1 MNDGHPSTAS
11 AASDPRFAEGVA
23 YVDGAYVPVRE
34 ARVPLLD
41 WGFLRSD
48 AFQETV
54 SVWDG
59 AFFRLDDHLARFR
72 RSAERLRMTVP
83 DDVEIRAVLHG
94 LVARTGL
101 REAYVQFL
109 MTRGVPPV
117 GSRDVRLAINRFQ
130 AFAIPYVWIATPEVQ
145 RRGLH
150 LHVSDRRRI
159 PPQSVDPQVK
169 HYHWL
174 EFQLGLLDA
183 YDAGAETVVLKD
195 LDGNVA
201 EGPGFN
207 LFVVTAGRLATPPA
221 VNVLDGMTRR
231 TVLELLD
238 DLQLKAEQRPVDVA
252 ELVAADE
259 VFLTTTAGG
268 VLPVTLIDGAPVAQ
282 GVPGPIA
289 VQLQDTYWAKRKTGW
304 LATPVDYAVADGSRA

>member
-1 MNDGHPSTAS
+1 MTDAAPSTTTE
-11 AASDPRFAEGVA
+11 ASDPRFAEGAA
-23 YVDGAYVPVRE
+23 YIDGAYVPVQE

-72 RSAERLRMTVP
+72 RSAARLRMTPP
-83 DDVEIRAVLHG
+83 DEARIRAVLHG
-94 LVARTGL
+94 LVARAGL

-109 MTRGVPPV
+109 MTRGVPPI
-117 GSRDVRLAINRFQ
+117 GSRDVRRAVNRFQ

-150 LHVSDRRRI
+150 LHVSDRRRV
-159 PPQSVDPQVK
+159 PPQSVDPLVK

-174 EFQLGLLDA
+174 EFQQGLLDA
-183 YDAGAETVVLKD
+183 YDAGAETVLLKD
-195 LDGNVA
+195 LDGNLA

-207 LFVVTAGRLATPPA
+207 VFVVTAGRLATPPA

-238 DLQLKAEQRPVDVA
+238 DLQLKAEQRPVEVG

-268 VLPVTLIDGAPVAQ
+268 VLPVTVVDGAPVGA

-289 VQLQDTYWAKRKTGW
+289 AQLQDAYWSKRKAGW
-304 LATPVDYAVADGSRA
+304 LATPVDYTASGA

>member
-1 MNDGHPSTAS
+1 MAGPVSSATAS
-11 AASDPRFAEGVA
+11 PEANPFAAGVA
-23 YVDGAYVPVRE
+23 HIDGEYVPIHE
-34 ARVPLLD
+34 ARIPLLD
-41 WGFLRSD
+41 WGFIRSD

-59 AFFRLDDHLARFR
+59 TFFRLDDHLARFR

-83 DDVEIRAVLHG
+83 AEAEIRAVLHG

-109 MTRGVPPV
+109 MTRGVPPI
-117 GSRDVRLAINRFQ
+117 GSRDVRRAVNRFQ
-130 AFAIPYVWIATPEVQ
+130 AYAIPYVWIANAEVQ
-145 RRGLH
+145 ARGLH

-159 PPQSVDPQVK
+159 PPQSVDPMVK

-183 YDAGAETVVLKD
+183 YDAGAETVLLKD

-207 LFVVTAGRLATPPA
+207 VFVVKGGRLATPPA

-231 TVLELLD
+231 TVLELLG
-238 DLQLKAEQRPVDVA
+238 DLQLKAEERPVAVA
-252 ELVAADE
+252 ELGEADE

-268 VLPVTLIDGAPVAQ
+268 VLPVTVIDGTGVGA

-289 VQLQDTYWAKRKTGW
+289 VQLQDTYWAKRKAGW
-304 LATPVDYAVADGSRA
+304 LATPVDYGAVATD